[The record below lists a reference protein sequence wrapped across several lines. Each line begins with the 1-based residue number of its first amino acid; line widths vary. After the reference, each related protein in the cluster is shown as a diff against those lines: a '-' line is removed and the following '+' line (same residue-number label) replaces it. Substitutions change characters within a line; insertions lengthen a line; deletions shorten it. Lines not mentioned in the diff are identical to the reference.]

1 MSAAAL
7 GRTRSVLRTLAATL
21 AGVVALVA
29 ASAPP
34 VAAVPPAHA
43 GRQATVMTYNL
54 YLGANLQPLFAATP
68 ATVAGLAQ
76 DVWDHVEQVDFP
88 LRAQAIA
95 RQIDEFDPGVIGLQE
110 VALWERGSSAAAL
123 APVYDFQQ
131 ILLDALA
138 ARGERYRT
146 VSTSRNFQSPPVP
159 LAGGGV
165 ARFTDRDVIIVR
177 DDEPASVLKVSNPRA
192 ALFTAR
198 IPLPNPV
205 LGSLEIV
212 RGWASVDVKVRGKS
226 YRFVDTHLEAFSP
239 QVRALQAVELAA
251 ILAPSPVPVV
261 LVGDLNSVPTDVG
274 GAYGILTGALGLA
287 DAWVA
292 VHGAAG
298 GDTSGQTDDLNLP
311 ESRLDHRIDY
321 VLYQPAAIEALKADV
336 VGEEQADRTPPLPGA
351 PFGLWPS
358 DHAGVVATLHVG
370 WP

>member
-7 GRTRSVLRTLAATL
+7 RRTRSVLRALAATL
-21 AGVVALVA
+21 VGVVALAA
-29 ASAPP
+29 ASATS
-34 VAAVPPAHA
+34 VAAAAPAQA

-68 ATVAGLAQ
+68 ATIAGLAQ
-76 DVWDHVEQVDFP
+76 DVWNHVEQVDFR

-95 RQIDEFDPGVIGLQE
+95 RQIDESDPEVVGLQE
-110 VALWERGSSAAAL
+110 VALWERGASPAAL

-131 ILLDALA
+131 ILLGALA
-138 ARGERYRT
+138 ARGERYRA

-159 LAGGGV
+159 LASGGV
-165 ARFTDRDVIIVR
+165 GRFTDRDVIIVR
-177 DDEPASVLKVSNPRA
+177 DGEPASVLKVSNPQA

-198 IPLPNPV
+198 IPLPNPL
-205 LGSLEIV
+205 LGNVEIV

-226 YRFVDTHLEAFSP
+226 FRFVDTHLEAFSAD
-239 QVRALQAVELAA
+239 VRALQAVELAA

-261 LVGDLNSVPTDVG
+261 LVGDLNSRPTDVA

-298 GDTSGQTDDLNLP
+298 GDTSGQTDDLDLP
-311 ESRLDHRIDY
+311 ESRLDHRIDC
-321 VLYQPAAIEALKADV
+321 VLYQPAAIEAVAAEV

-358 DHAGVVATLHVG
+358 DHAGVVATLHLG